1 MFAAYVDTMGIQ
13 FQEHREF
20 CGIEG
25 IIFIVVVSSS
35 GARATRKPSLGIK
48 ATGRVIPFSARLD
61 RANVQ
66 GLFHP

>member
-25 IIFIVVVSSS
+25 IIFIVVVSSP
-35 GARATRKPSLGIK
+35 GALATRKPSL
-48 ATGRVIPFSARLD
+48 ASRPRVGYSIQREAGSC
-61 RANVQ
+61 
-66 GLFHP
+66 